1 MHTMMIVL
9 LVLAALFLVMVSYV
23 GIVVFSPWIREQPQ
37 PVPTAEAVPA
47 APSGSED
54 EWRREVRFRVD
65 DEEVVGWLYLPRGA
79 KGPVPCVVLNNGL
92 GGTRDIVVGPYARRF
107 AAAGLA
113 ALTYDYRHF
122 GDSAGEPRQLYL
134 SDLQIDDC
142 RGAVAHARSL
152 PEIDAGRIAIWG
164 TSACGGYGLV
174 VAAEDGDIACVCS
187 QCASLD
193 HGADGKLIFQR
204 EGIGYFLRLLIHAAR
219 DKGRAR
225 FGLSPHHIGIVGRP
239 HTPALLTAPG
249 VLEDCAPVFGAGF
262 RNELCARV
270 MVTPH
275 GRTAADVIERVRCPV
290 LIQIC
295 EKDPLVSLEGSLKM
309 AARLGRPAEV
319 KRYPIGHFDIYQ
331 RDHFERAVADQV
343 EFLCRH
349 LRV

>member
-1 MHTMMIVL
+1 MMTVL
-9 LVLAALFLVMVSYV
+9 LVLAALSLVMVTYV
-23 GIVVFSPWIREQPQ
+23 GVVVFSPWIREQPQ
-37 PVPTAEAVPA
+37 PIPAEGVPA
-47 APSGSED
+47 QAPDLAMEG
-54 EWRREVRFRVD
+54 RREVRFRVAG
-65 DEEVVGWLYLPRGA
+65 EEVVGDLYLPRDA

-92 GGTRDIVVGPYARRF
+92 GGTRDLVVGPYARRF

-122 GDSAGEPRQLYL
+122 GDSDGEPRQLYL
-134 SDLQIDDC
+134 SDLQIEDC
-142 RGAVAHARSL
+142 RGAVAYARSL
-152 PEIDAGRIAIWG
+152 PEVDAGRIGIWG

-174 VAAEDGDIACVCS
+174 VAAEDGGIACVCA

-204 EGIGYFLRLLIHAAR
+204 EGIGYFLRLFIHAAR

-249 VLEDCAPVFGAGF
+249 VLEDSAPVFGAGF

-270 MVTPH
+270 MLTPH
-275 GRTAADVIERVRCPV
+275 GRTAADVIERVLCPV
-290 LIQIC
+290 LVQIC
-295 EKDPLVSLEGSLKM
+295 ERDPLVSMEGSLKM
-309 AARLGRPAEV
+309 AARLGGQAEV

-331 RDHFERAVADQV
+331 GEHFDRAVADQL

-349 LRV
+349 LGV